1 MQLRAGDNVKVLGN
15 KDWTWNDVN
24 CEHLDSQHHCKV
36 ASKMAGNTIKTDPY
50 TCSMCLE
57 RDDAKQETC
66 PAISRLVLL
75 HHKKKIEEKITK
87 PEERLGEGVGTE
99 LFKIIPK
106 ILEKSSCSCKSYAK
120 KMNVW
125 GPATC
130 QRNREVIVQHLVS
143 RSKERPMFG
152 WMPESATRA
161 VANKLLSTAIHRALV
176 KETPEH
182 ADNKWFCA
190 VTTAPRKIQSVQ
202 TCLDSMSIAGFRPF
216 VFAEPG
222 NYDISPEYKESIIMH
237 KKRLG
242 VWHNWLFSLRYA
254 LENSDA
260 NIIMTVQ
267 DDSLFHPDSKQF
279 TQNILWPHESVGF
292 VSLYTPAH
300 YNKKPHMKTA
310 KRPCGI
316 NRIWT
321 RSMWGACALVWP
333 RKVVEEMLEQPLIK
347 TWIGAPTKTKNS
359 KVMQKRKAN
368 PHMVQNSDTAIGKL
382 MNRMDRSMWFMDP
395 SPVNHFSTTSAAS
408 HGGNGGNR
416 NCGRCAEWSK
426 SLVDQIPLL
435 TNGKELPPKVTY
447 KEIVI

>member
-1 MQLRAGDNVKVLGN
+1 MKVLGN
-15 KDWTWNDVN
+15 KDWTWEDVKCENLTSNRN
-24 CEHLDSQHHCKV
+24 CKI
-36 ASKMAGNTIKTDPY
+36 ASKMAGQPVKTDPY
-50 TCSMCLE
+50 SCSMCLE
-57 RDDAKQETC
+57 RPDAKEQTC
-66 PAISRLVLL
+66 PAITRLALL
-75 HHKKKIEEKITK
+75 KKKEIAEKKIVHA
-87 PEERLGEGVGTE
+87 EERLGEGVGTE
-99 LFKIIPK
+99 LFKLIPK
-106 ILEKSSCSCKSYAK
+106 IVEKSTCSCKSYAK

-130 QRNREVIVQHLVS
+130 EKNREHIVQHLFNQAKG
-143 RSKERPMFG
+143 RGGLFG
-152 WMPESATRA
+152 WVPEAATKM
-161 VANKLLSTAIHRALV
+161 VANKLLSTAISRAIA

-182 ADNKWFCA
+182 VDHKWFCA
-190 VTTAPRKIQSVQ
+190 VTTAPRQIQTLQ
-202 TCLDSMSIAGFRPF
+202 TCLDSMSIAGFRPMI
-216 VFAEPG
+216 FAEPG
-222 NYDISPEYKESIIMH
+222 NYDLTPEYSESIIMH

-279 TQNILWPHESVGF
+279 TRNILWPHDRVGF

-359 KVMQKRKAN
+359 KVMQRRKAN

-395 SPVNHFSTTSAAS
+395 SPVNHFATTSAAS

-416 NCGRCAEWSK
+416 NCGRCAEWGK
-426 SLVDQIPLL
+426 SLEEQIPLL
-435 TNGKELPPKVTY
+435 TNGKELPEKVAY
-447 KEIVI
+447 KDIII